1 VIAVGAGRYHLER
14 RIASGGMGEVWL
26 ARDTSLGRGVAVKLL
41 HHSLSDDDRFRA
53 RFQAEA
59 RNAASLHDP
68 HIATVF
74 DYGDELD
81 EQGSHRSYLVME
93 YVDGQPLSALL
104 RGPVPQEQAANLVAQ
119 AAEGLAVA
127 HAAGIVHRDVKP
139 ANFLVTPDRR
149 VKITDFGVARARGS
163 SSLTDTGTIIG
174 TPSYVAP
181 EVAEGREATPASD
194 LYSLGVVLYECLAG
208 SRPFTGDTPV
218 AVAISHLR
226 DEPPPLPA
234 HISPPLRALTM
245 QALAKDPAARP
256 ASAAAFAAALRAATD
271 GDADAPT
278 LVAAGPWA
286 PGAPAPATSVLPA
299 AASGAAVD
307 SASGTAE
314 PSRRERSRGMAWPLI
329 AVAAAIILI
338 VAAAVAISA
347 LNDDPEGAS
356 DAPGPGSGETSQRPS
371 DQTPAQ
377 ETDTTSSEP
386 ESSEPETTAPESSP
400 STETSPTEETAFV
413 DAEEYIGDQDKDA
426 EKALRDLGFKTTKT
440 EVEGDGENHT
450 VADVSPTGEVPL
462 DTEIT
467 LFVWKN
473 TGSESGPSS
482 DDDDD

>member
-1 VIAVGAGRYHLER
+1 
-14 RIASGGMGEVWL
+14 MGEVWL
-26 ARDTSLGRGVAVKLL
+26 ARDTSLGREVAVKLL

-59 RNAASLHDP
+59 RHAASLHDS

-163 SSLTDTGTIIG
+163 SSLTETGTIIG

-181 EVAEGREATPASD
+181 EVAEGREATAASD

-208 SRPFTGDTPV
+208 NRPFTGDTPV

-234 HISPPLRALTM
+234 HVSPPLRALAM

-256 ASAAAFAAALRAATD
+256 ASAAAFAAALRSAAA
-271 GDADAPT
+271 GDTDAPT
-278 LVAAGPWA
+278 MVA
-286 PGAPAPATSVLPA
+286 PGPSAAAAPGPATSVLPA
-299 AASGAAVD
+299 AAPGAAVGP
-307 SASGTAE
+307 ASGTSA

-329 AVAAAIILI
+329 AVAAAIVLI

-347 LNDDPEGAS
+347 LSDDPEGAA
-356 DAPGPGSGETSQRPS
+356 DTPGPGSAGETTQRPR
-371 DQTPAQ
+371 DQTPTQ
-377 ETDTTSSEP
+377 GIDTTSSEP
-386 ESSEPETTAPESSP
+386 ASSEPETTASESSP
-400 STETSPTEETAFV
+400 STETSPTETVFV
-413 DAEEYIGDQDKDA
+413 DPEQYVGRPAKDVEAELKELG
-426 EKALRDLGFKTTKT
+426 LRPKKENLG
-440 EVEGDGENHT
+440 GDGPDEF
-450 VADVSPTGEVPL
+450 VVDLEPTGDVP
-462 DTEIT
+462 
-467 LFVWKN
+467 V
-473 TGSESGPSS
+473 GSEVILYVEKTGGGNEGQEPGQGEGHGE